1 MANLAL
7 TVGADMVAGGAADDT
22 VYGTAATLNAGDSLT
37 GGVGTDVLD
46 LIGSGPGSF
55 RIDQLVSFSGFEK
68 IKLDNPTSSFANL
81 TLNSQPIEVDATGY
95 VSIYVDSPSNWNVSN
110 IIEGDPARALYI
122 FFSNYQ
128 SYPPSPVSYDLT
140 SNTFSN
146 VYSIY
151 ASGDNLSLLI
161 TSANAASVQ
170 RFSASGLNDKLATA
184 SSTLDLSH
192 TTVSG
197 FTVISTNGLGTTFT
211 VGDLGT
217 AYQVVGGSGQDT
229 IIASGFTFSAD
240 QRNAIFATASVE
252 RIVDSTGTY
261 TVVDIA
267 PTITS
272 NGGGDTA
279 TVSIVENTTAVTT
292 LAAADPDADQSLSYS
307 IVGGSDGGLFAI
319 ATTTGALSFV
329 TAPNLEAP
337 TDTGPNNVY
346 DVTVEVSD
354 GNGGTDTQAIA
365 VSITNVVGISPP
377 ASDAAI
383 QTGTGE
389 EDTLTGLGGNNTLQG
404 LGGDDFLVGGAGNDA
419 LDGGAGN
426 DAMVGGAGN
435 DTYTIDSVND
445 VVIENTNE
453 GTDLAIVNVS
463 GYVLAANVENA
474 NAGLTTGQ
482 ILYGNADNNQLTGN
496 SGNDYLAG
504 LAGDDF
510 IVGLAGNDAL
520 DGGAG
525 IDTLAGGIGNDTYAI
540 DSVNDTVV
548 ETANEGTDTAIVF
561 VNSYVVAANVENAN
575 AGLTTGQ
582 ILYGSPDNNQLVGN
596 SGDDYLTGM
605 AGNDIIY
612 GAGGNDVLDGGAG
625 NDTMVGGAGDD
636 TYALDSLSDVIIE
649 NANAGADTALVYMTN
664 YALAPNVENG
674 RAGLAT
680 GQTLI
685 GNGLANTLVGNSGN
699 DVLDGGASAD
709 TLFGWIGDDTFVF
722 NAGQAN
728 GDIVI
733 DFTGNGA
740 AAGDSLEFH
749 GYGTAAQGATF
760 TQTVAQI
767 GTSQWTI
774 HAFDNSVNDVITL
787 LSDGVSGA
795 TVQPNDF
802 VFV

>member
-292 LAAADPDADQSLSYS
+292 VAAADPDADQSLSYS

-329 TAPNLEAP
+329 TAPNFEAP

-404 LGGDDFLVGGAGNDA
+404 LGGNDFLVGGAGNDA

-426 DAMVGGAGN
+426 DTMSGGLGN
-435 DTYTIDSVND
+435 DTYTIDSVSD

-463 GYVLAANVENA
+463 GYVL
-474 NAGLTTGQ
+474 
-482 ILYGNADNNQLTGN
+482 
-496 SGNDYLAG
+496 
-504 LAGDDF
+504 
-510 IVGLAGNDAL
+510 
-520 DGGAG
+520 
-525 IDTLAGGIGNDTYAI
+525 
-540 DSVNDTVV
+540 
-548 ETANEGTDTAIVF
+548 
-561 VNSYVVAANVENAN
+561 AANVENAN

-649 NANAGADTALVYMTN
+649 NANAGADTALVYMTS

-674 RAGLAT
+674 RAGLTT

-685 GNGLANTLVGNSGN
+685 GNGLANSLVGNSGN

-733 DFTGNGA
+733 DFAGNGA

-787 LSDGVSGA
+787 LGDGVSGA